1 MQHIARNMKHGWSRV
16 IAVVFVM
23 FCFVIPAQAAAPS
36 GADTFQLLASPFTG
50 ADNTGDGGTG
60 AAADLNYFY
69 VGQTFTATMEIVSGG
84 TDAANIWIDHDT
96 VNVTPSSL
104 TDGSYF
110 SSYAGQN
117 TSGGQVRLTGFRTSG
132 TSSGTGTF
140 GTVDWTMVAPTSA
153 AYGTGTPETLDI
165 DVGVIGDSTE
175 SNVSL
180 SGLDI
185 LDDEEDFQFHVWADT
200 EKPYALNPSPA
211 DAATAVAVTVN
222 YLFDLRDSKNGE
234 GDNSGVGTGVSTATP
249 PGAITADDG
258 GGPSSL
264 TAFDSYSCSG
274 TWGTNLCNVTV
285 NPAPPSGISGDTRN
299 WEYAT
304 GYDIDIS
311 GFEDL
316 ASASQDQLGDANGP
330 NAMDPKTFSFTT
342 EADTVPPQVV
352 SETPAR
358 TSAGNSVS
366 TNVTAVVHDKKTYPG
381 TVSGTGVDSTTCKFN
396 VSSPSF
402 ALTTF
407 QEGDAEVTVTPAD
420 YGFEYEIDPA
430 SDFAQDETVTVS
442 AFDCEDMATNVIVTD
457 TWTFTTADSD
467 PPFVSGAVPG
477 DDDEIAADATF
488 VLHVEDNGSGV
499 DLGSVVIFV
508 DGTFYTDGGG
518 AGSVTTTGTD
528 ISFGSSLDFNGGN
541 YVGDTTDVT
550 GSPADYTF
558 TIDPAADFSAG
569 EAVPVLVYAADL
581 DGNLMPQEVYAAV
594 VETPGGGGGGSGG
607 GGPIILPGRT
617 IDDLR
622 ATQIDED
629 SVLVAW
635 RSSQDAT
642 GRVAYGDQSPLYL
655 GSEPNY
661 GYAASTESDGTF
673 RTYHSVVIDGL
684 VSGILYRF
692 LPVNRDRTGASFT
705 GPEVRLATR
714 PSVVFESCPDAASVP
729 ACPPAPTLSC
739 PAVPTLPP
747 TTYPLPPSSVIYV
760 PVPAPV
766 TRPVAAP
773 TAPSGITVLAPPAR
787 IGTIERILGGYA
799 LRGTAR
805 AGSIV
810 TIIIR

>member
-1 MQHIARNMKHGWSRV
+1 MAIAL
-16 IAVVFVM
+16 AV

-50 ADNTGDGGTG
+50 GDNTGDGGTG
-60 AAADLNYFY
+60 SLSDLNYYY
-69 VGQTFTATMEIVSGG
+69 VGQTFTSTIEIVSGG
-84 TDAANIWIDHDT
+84 TDAANVWIDHDT
-96 VNVTPSSL
+96 TEVTPSNL
-104 TDGSYF
+104 LDGSYF
-110 SSYAGQN
+110 TSYAGQN
-117 TSGGQVRLTGFRTSG
+117 TAGGQVRLTGFRTSG

-140 GTVDWTMVAPTSA
+140 GTLDWTMVAPTAA

-175 SNVSL
+175 SNISL
-180 SGLDI
+180 GGVDI

-211 DAATAVAVTVN
+211 NAATGVAVTVN

-249 PGAITADDG
+249 PGVITQDDG
-258 GGPSSL
+258 GGPASL
-264 TAFDSYSCSG
+264 TAFDAYSCSG

-285 NPAPPSGISGDTRN
+285 NPNSPSGIPGDTRN

-304 GYDIDIS
+304 SYTIDIS

-316 ASASQDQLGDANGP
+316 ASASQDQLGDTNGP
-330 NAMDPKTFSFTT
+330 NAMDAKSYTFTT
-342 EADTVPPQVV
+342 EADAVPPQVV
-352 SETPAR
+352 SEIPAR
-358 TSAGNSVS
+358 TSAGNAVG
-366 TNVTAVVHDKKTYPG
+366 TDITVVVHDKKAYPG

-407 QEGDAEVTVTPAD
+407 QEGDAEVTVSAVD
-420 YGFEYEIDPA
+420 YGFQFVIDPT

-442 AFDCEDMATNVIVTD
+442 AYDCEDLATNVMVTD

-467 PPFVSGAVPG
+467 PPFVDGQVPG
-477 DDDEIAADATF
+477 DDDEIAADATL
-488 VLHVEDNGSGV
+488 VLHVKDNGSGV

-508 DGTFYTDGGG
+508 DGEFYTDGGG

-558 TIDPAADFSAG
+558 TIDPAADFSSG
-569 EAVPVLVYAADL
+569 EAVPVIAYASDL

-594 VETPGGGGGGSGG
+594 VETPGGGGGGRGG
-607 GGPIILPGRT
+607 SNTPILPGRD
-617 IDDLR
+617 IDDVR
-622 ATQIDED
+622 VSAIDED

-635 RSSQDAT
+635 RSSQEAT
-642 GRVAYGDQSPLYL
+642 GRVVYGDSSPLEVS
-655 GSEPNY
+655 GEPNY
-661 GYAASTESDGTF
+661 GYAASTETDGVF
-673 RTYHSVVIDGL
+673 REYHSVVIDGL
-684 VSGILYRF
+684 LTGIVYRF
-692 LPVNRDRTGASFT
+692 VPVNRDRGGASFT
-705 GPEVRLATR
+705 GPELRLATR
-714 PSVVFESCPDAASVP
+714 PPVVFEACPDVASAP
-729 ACPPAPTLSC
+729 ECPPSPVLSC
-739 PAVPTLPP
+739 PAAASATASAVK
-747 TTYPLPPSSVIYV
+747 YV
-760 PVPAPV
+760 PVPSPV
-766 TRPVAAP
+766 TRPAASG
-773 TAPSGITVLAPPAR
+773 AAASGIVVRTQGASLER
-787 IGTIERILGGYA
+787 IERTAGGYA
-799 LRGTAR
+799 FDGLAR
-805 AGSIV
+805 PGSVV